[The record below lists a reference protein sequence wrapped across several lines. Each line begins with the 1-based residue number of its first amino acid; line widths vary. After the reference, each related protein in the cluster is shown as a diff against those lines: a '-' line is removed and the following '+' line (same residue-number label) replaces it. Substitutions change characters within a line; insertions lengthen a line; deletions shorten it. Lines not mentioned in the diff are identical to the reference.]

1 MTFIPD
7 AWLVWWQGLPFT
19 QPFALIL
26 AVLLPLAFL
35 VLLLRN
41 LQMKVGSLLLFRDL
55 PQRVLF
61 QNFLLEHQWHR
72 WLYVGIFAV
81 LILIAAGLSLPQP
94 NQRHVIVIDDSA
106 SMSALIDPNDPSIG
120 TVWDQATAV
129 VARTAQRAQGLGQA
143 VVLVRLSDFGL
154 IGGDGRAGTQETVRG
169 TLAEALDD
177 NRIAAQLDALAN
189 TRPRALP
196 MDVAE
201 RVKSLGGFVGAQGV
215 GRLTIVTDRP
225 LDEQATLE
233 SGVVWVDVTDAVPK
247 TNLGFVAVRERQ
259 DPFDRSTQ
267 VVLQNLSRTPIT
279 DARLELRSINNP
291 VSVPVLTGINLAPNA
306 QMELDAARLR
316 ARAEILG
323 AGPLRLSVV
332 HPDDALPVDN
342 HLWLVNPSETQM
354 NVAMVRCQGDAP
366 LFDQLLNVDGLRFQN
381 FGDITSLAEVTTAGD
396 PIDNGDLSG
405 WAEASDDENRVLGA
419 DLLADQ
425 QVAESQLQSFDLVIY
440 DRCLLPPLYEELATD
455 SIVVEVQV
463 NSAGGSFDRIDPSDA
478 EAVVRVGWQAP
489 SSRSPLLA
497 GVRSLVDLPLVS
509 QTVRPLPQAYQVV
522 GLLSD
527 LDPNQ
532 VAGQAEQDVFAPSD
546 LLQAFVAW
554 GGAKTE
560 FDLETG
566 LETTLPPDVRAPKM
580 LYLGFD
586 PHLAC
591 ARNVLEARMDDVP
604 LAEAS
609 AAAQNGPDDCLAL
622 TLLVINSIEWMRTGK
637 QPELQAAGLRRQ
649 YLSTGESFSI
659 SSTAIDQV
667 EGTSTAQ
674 REILSQRV
682 LKQGQSGA
690 SRVFVSPLATGA
702 KLPNTDTR
710 LVRWQLSDIGLH
722 TYRGTRGSF
731 DLSVGLLNAAES
743 RLDPVPFTGT
753 IKIEGAA
760 ANADRQDLSRL
771 LVILL
776 LCFMVAEAVVAA
788 VLPRWRRSS
797 GLEPSDR
804 QRDNAA
810 NNIDGG
816 EVSQ

>member
-19 QPFALIL
+19 QPLALML

-72 WLYVGIFAV
+72 WLYVAIFAV

-94 NQRHVIVIDDSA
+94 SQRHVIVIDDSA
-106 SMSALIDPNDPSIG
+106 SMSAFIDPNDPNAG

-154 IGGDGRAGTQETVRG
+154 IGDDGRAGTQETVHG
-169 TLAEALDD
+169 TLAEALGD
-177 NRIAAQLDALAN
+177 NRLAAQLAALAEA
-189 TRPRALP
+189 RPRALP
-196 MDVAE
+196 LDVAD
-201 RVKSLGGFVGAQGV
+201 RAASLGGFVGAQGV
-215 GRLTIVTDRP
+215 GRLTVVTDRA
-225 LDEQATLE
+225 LDEQAAL
-233 SGVVWVDVTDAVPK
+233 GRGIVWVDVTDATPK
-247 TNLGFVAVRERQ
+247 TNLGFVAVREKQ
-259 DPFDRSTQ
+259 YPFDRGTQ
-267 VVLQNLSRTPIT
+267 VVLQNLSSTPIT

-306 QMELDAARLR
+306 ELELDVARIR
-316 ARAEILG
+316 ARADILG
-323 AGPLRLSVV
+323 TGPLRLSVV

-342 HLWLVNPSETQM
+342 HLWLVNTSESQM

-366 LFDQLLNVDGLRFQN
+366 LFDQLLGVDGLRFRN

-396 PIDNGDLSG
+396 PIDDVDQDILAEERDRENSG
-405 WAEASDDENRVLGA
+405 LDT

-425 QVAESQLQSFDLVIY
+425 QSAENQLQSFDLVIY

-463 NSAGGSFDRIDPSDA
+463 NSSGGSFDRIEPSDA
-478 EAVVRVGWQAP
+478 EAVVRVAWQAP
-489 SSRSPLLA
+489 SSRSPLLT

-560 FDLETG
+560 FDFETG
-566 LETTLPPDVRAPKM
+566 LETTLPPEGGAPKM

-591 ARNVLEARMDDVP
+591 ARNVLEERMDDVP

-622 TLLVINSIEWMRTGK
+622 TLLVINSIEWMRAGK
-637 QPELQAAGLRRQ
+637 QPELQAAGRQRQ
-649 YLSTGESFSI
+649 YLSTGESFRI
-659 SSTAIDQV
+659 LSTAIDQV
-667 EGTSTAQ
+667 EGTSPAQ
-674 REILSQRV
+674 REFLARRV
-682 LKQGQSGA
+682 LNEGQSGA
-690 SRVFVSPLATGA
+690 SRIFVSPLDTGA
-702 KLPNTDTR
+702 KLPNTESR

-722 TYRGTRGSF
+722 AYRGTRGSF

-743 RLDPVPFTGT
+743 RLDPAAFSST

-771 LVILL
+771 LLL
-776 LCFMVAEAVVAA
+776 VLLFIMGAEAVVAA
-788 VLPRWRRSS
+788 VLPHRRRSS
-797 GLEPSDR
+797 GPEPSDH

>member
-19 QPFALIL
+19 QPLALL
-26 AVLLPLAFL
+26 LVVLLPLAFL

-94 NQRHVIVIDDSA
+94 SQRHVIVIDDSA
-106 SMSALIDPNDPSIG
+106 SMVAFIDPNDPNAG

-169 TLAEALDD
+169 TLAEALGD
-177 NRIAAQLDALAN
+177 NRLAAQLDALAEA
-189 TRPRALP
+189 RPGALP
-196 MDVAE
+196 LDVAD
-201 RVKSLGGFVGAQGV
+201 RAASLGGLVGAQGV
-215 GRLTIVTDRP
+215 GRLTVVTDRA
-225 LDEQATLE
+225 LDEQATL
-233 SGVVWVDVTDAVPK
+233 GRGIVWVDVTDATPK
-247 TNLGFVAVRERQ
+247 TNLGFVAVREKQ
-259 DPFDRSTQ
+259 DPFDRGTQ
-267 VVLQNLSRTPIT
+267 VVLQNLSSNPIT

-306 QMELDAARLR
+306 QLELDAARLR
-316 ARAEILG
+316 ARAEMLG
-323 AGPLRLSVV
+323 TGPLRLSVV

-342 HLWLVNPSETQM
+342 HLWLVNPSESQM

-366 LFDQLLNVDGLRFQN
+366 LFDQLLSVDGLRFRN
-381 FGDITSLAEVTTAGD
+381 FGDITSLAEVTTVGD
-396 PIDNGDLSG
+396 PTDPGDQDIL
-405 WAEASDDENRVLGA
+405 AEARDRENPGLDT

-425 QVAESQLQSFDLVIY
+425 QGGENQLQSFDLVIY
-440 DRCLLPPLYEELATD
+440 DRCLVPPLYEELATD

-463 NSAGGSFDRIDPSDA
+463 NSSGGSFDRIEPSDA
-478 EAVVRVGWQAP
+478 EAVVRVAWQAP
-489 SSRSPLLA
+489 SSRSPLLT

-560 FDLETG
+560 FDFETG
-566 LETTLPPDVRAPKM
+566 LETTLPPDGGAPKM

-591 ARNVLEARMDDVP
+591 ARNVLEERMDDVP

-622 TLLVINSIEWMRTGK
+622 TLLVINSIEWMRAGK
-637 QPELQAAGLRRQ
+637 QSELQAAGRPRQ
-649 YLSTGESFSI
+649 YLSTGESFRI
-659 SSTAIDQV
+659 SSTASDQV
-667 EGTSTAQ
+667 EGTSPAQ
-674 REILSQRV
+674 REFLTHRV
-682 LKQGQSGA
+682 IKKGQSGA
-690 SRVFVSPLATGA
+690 SRVVVSPLDTVA
-702 KLPNTDTR
+702 KLSNTESR
-710 LVRWQLSDIGLH
+710 LMRWQLSDIGLH
-722 TYRGTRGSF
+722 AYRGTRGSF

-743 RLDPVPFTGT
+743 RLDAVPFAGT
-753 IKIEGAA
+753 IRIEGAA

-771 LVILL
+771 LLL
-776 LCFMVAEAVVAA
+776 VLLFIMGAEAVVAA

-797 GLEPSDR
+797 GPKPSDH

-810 NNIDGG
+810 NSIDGG

>member
-19 QPFALIL
+19 QPLALLL

-72 WLYVGIFAV
+72 WLYVAIFAV

-94 NQRHVIVIDDSA
+94 SQRHVIVIDDSA
-106 SMSALIDPNDPSIG
+106 SMSAFIDPNDPNAG

-154 IGGDGRAGTQETVRG
+154 IGDDGRAGTQETVHG
-169 TLAEALDD
+169 TLAEALGD
-177 NRIAAQLDALAN
+177 NRLAAQLAALAEA
-189 TRPRALP
+189 RPRALP
-196 MDVAE
+196 LDVAD
-201 RVKSLGGFVGAQGV
+201 RAASLGGFVGAQGV
-215 GRLTIVTDRP
+215 GRLTVVTDRA
-225 LDEQATLE
+225 LDEQAAL
-233 SGVVWVDVTDAVPK
+233 GRGIVWVDVTDARPK
-247 TNLGFVAVRERQ
+247 TNLGFVAVREKQ
-259 DPFDRSTQ
+259 DPFDRGTQ
-267 VVLQNLSRTPIT
+267 VVLQNLSSTPIT

-306 QMELDAARLR
+306 ELELDVARIR
-316 ARAEILG
+316 ARADILG
-323 AGPLRLSVV
+323 TGPLRLSVV

-342 HLWLVNPSETQM
+342 HLWLVNTSESQM

-366 LFDQLLNVDGLRFQN
+366 LFDQLLGVDGLRFRN

-396 PIDNGDLSG
+396 PIDDVDQDILAEERDRENSG
-405 WAEASDDENRVLGA
+405 LDT

-425 QVAESQLQSFDLVIY
+425 QSAENQLQSFDLVIY

-463 NSAGGSFDRIDPSDA
+463 NSSGGSFDRIEPSDA
-478 EAVVRVGWQAP
+478 EAVVRVAWQAP
-489 SSRSPLLA
+489 SSRSPLLT

-560 FDLETG
+560 FNFETG
-566 LETTLPPDVRAPKM
+566 LETTLPPEGGAPKM

-591 ARNVLEARMDDVP
+591 ARNVLEERMDDVP

-622 TLLVINSIEWMRTGK
+622 TLLVINSIEWMRATK
-637 QPELQAAGLRRQ
+637 QPELQAVGRQHQ
-649 YLSTGESFSI
+649 YLSTGESFRI

-667 EGTSTAQ
+667 EGASPAQ
-674 REILSQRV
+674 REFLARRV
-682 LKQGQSGA
+682 LNEGQSGA
-690 SRVFVSPLATGA
+690 SRVLLSPLDTGA
-702 KLPNTDTR
+702 KLPNTESR

-722 TYRGTRGSF
+722 AYSGTRGSF

-743 RLDPVPFTGT
+743 RLDPVPFTST

-771 LVILL
+771 LLL
-776 LCFMVAEAVVAA
+776 VLLFIMGAEAVVAA
-788 VLPRWRRSS
+788 ALPRWRQSS
-797 GLEPSDR
+797 GAEPSDH

>member
-7 AWLVWWQGLPFT
+7 AWLVWWQGIPFT
-19 QPFALIL
+19 QPLALL
-26 AVLLPLAFL
+26 LVVLLPLAFL

-61 QNFLLEHQWHR
+61 QNFLLKHQLHR
-72 WLYVGIFAV
+72 WLYVGIFAL

-94 NQRHVIVIDDSA
+94 GQRHVIVIDDSA
-106 SMSALIDPNDPSIG
+106 SMSALIDPNEPNAG
-120 TVWDQATAV
+120 TVWDQASAV

-154 IGGDGRAGTQETVRG
+154 IGDDGRAGTQETVRG

-177 NRIAAQLDALAN
+177 DRLAVQLDALAGA
-189 TRPRALP
+189 RPRALP
-196 MDVAE
+196 LDVAD
-201 RVKSLGGFVGAQGV
+201 RTASLGGLVGAQGV
-215 GRLTIVTDRP
+215 GRLTVVTDRA
-225 LDEQATLE
+225 LDAQATL
-233 SGVVWVDVTDAVPK
+233 GRGIVWVDVTDATPK
-247 TNLGFVAVRERQ
+247 TNLGFVAVREKQ
-259 DPFDRSTQ
+259 DPFDRGTQ
-267 VVLQNLSRTPIT
+267 VVLQNFSSTPIT

-306 QMELDAARLR
+306 QLELDAARLR

-342 HLWLVNPSETQM
+342 HLWLVNPSESQM

-366 LFDQLLNVDGLRFQN
+366 LFDQLLSVDGLRFQN
-381 FGDITSLAEVTTAGD
+381 FGDITSLAEVITAGD
-396 PIDNGDLSG
+396 PIGDRDEDIL
-405 WAEASDDENRVLGA
+405 AEERDRENHRLDT
-419 DLLADQ
+419 DLLANQ
-425 QVAESQLQSFDLVIY
+425 QGAENQLQSFDLVIY
-440 DRCLLPPLYEELATD
+440 DRCLVPPLYEELAAD

-463 NSAGGSFDRIDPSDA
+463 NSSGGSFDRIEPSDA
-478 EAVVRVGWQAP
+478 EAVVRVAWQAP
-489 SSRSPLLA
+489 SSRSPLLT
-497 GVRSLVDLPLVS
+497 GVRSLIDLPLVS

-622 TLLVINSIEWMRTGK
+622 TLLVINSIEWMRANK
-637 QPELQAAGLRRQ
+637 QPELQATGQQRQ
-649 YLSTGESFSI
+649 YLSTGESFRI

-667 EGTSTAQ
+667 EGTSPAQ
-674 REILSQRV
+674 RESLVRRV
-682 LKQGQSGA
+682 LNEGQSGA
-690 SRVFVSPLATGA
+690 SRVFVSPLDTGA
-702 KLPNTDTR
+702 KLPNTESR

-722 TYRGTRGSF
+722 AYRGTRGSF

-743 RLDPVPFTGT
+743 RLDPAPFTST
-753 IKIEGAA
+753 IKIESAA

-771 LVILL
+771 LLL
-776 LCFMVAEAVVAA
+776 VLLFIMGAEAVVAA

-797 GLEPSDR
+797 GPKPSDH

-810 NNIDGG
+810 NNIVGG